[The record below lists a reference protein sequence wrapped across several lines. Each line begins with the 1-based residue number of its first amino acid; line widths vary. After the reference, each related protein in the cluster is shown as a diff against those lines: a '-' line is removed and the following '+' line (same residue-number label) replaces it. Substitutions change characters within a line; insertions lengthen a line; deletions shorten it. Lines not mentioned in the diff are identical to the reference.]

1 MIRTTIRG
9 IRVASLALGGY
20 WLMLF
25 VATHLPTVPMPHT
38 ANSDKYIHFLAF
50 AGLAFLLAWSIPTVP
65 KHRWLNVVLALA
77 VAIIYGAIDEISQ
90 TPVGRT
96 ADVMDWVAD
105 SAGAVFGIV
114 CYVIM
119 RHIIVTLGKAR
130 PAAPP
135 MTLEAPLA

>member
-9 IRVASLALGGY
+9 IRVASLALAGY

-25 VATHLPTVPMPHT
+25 IATHLPAVPMPHM
-38 ANSDKYIHFLAF
+38 ANSDKYLHFFAF
-50 AGLAFLLAWSIPTVP
+50 AGLAFLLAWSIPTIP
-65 KHRWLNVVLALA
+65 NHRWINVVLALA
-77 VAIIYGAIDEISQ
+77 VAITYGAVDEISQ

-105 SAGAVFGIV
+105 SAGAFFGVV
-114 CYVIM
+114 CYVIL

-130 PAAPP
+130 PVSPP